1 MVSENDGIDLV
12 SLPLDVCALT
22 TRRAELDELKSEL
35 ESSIA
40 NAGKQHVDLSDR
52 ARAVVLQ
59 LDGQESKLGKQIADR
74 HVNKAEEA
82 LDSAVNISDRYATSF
97 GSEAA
102 NTRRILTDL
111 RGSSILTNGDDRS
124 VTRDGVLAQLNEV
137 LASGAR

>member
-74 HVNKAEEA
+74 HVSKAEDRFQSSTSTSTA
-82 LDSAVNISDRYATSF
+82 SLSTASLSTSTILRHSMAVAM
-97 GSEAA
+97 
-102 NTRRILTDL
+102 
-111 RGSSILTNGDDRS
+111 
-124 VTRDGVLAQLNEV
+124 DGK
-137 LASGAR
+137 